1 MIIDVHAHALT
12 REFLSEL
19 ARENAFG
26 IETKGDGFGFGGY
39 GPLDPLLFD
48 VEGAVQSLAARDITL
63 QLVSPP
69 PRIVS
74 HANWGADRAFA
85 RRLNKQTADF
95 VKQAGGR
102 HGGLAVPSL
111 TEPEFA
117 VAEIQRALDEDGLTG
132 VALPTSA
139 AGRPLDDPA
148 FEPLF
153 AECARRGIIVFMH
166 PTTGVERPAFG
177 QYTMLQLVGWPSE
190 TALCVARLI
199 FAGVFER
206 HPGLK
211 LVLAHGGGTL
221 AMLAGRLDLAYE
233 ASTYEANLNC
243 RKNISRPPSSYLK
256 QIFFDTVVVH
266 PDALRYLIKL
276 VSHEQVVFGS
286 DFPFEIGD
294 PLGTKALPTIAELP
308 NDIAV
313 DILYRNS
320 AKILNSRYDGE
331 PV

>member
-1 MIIDVHAHALT
+1 MMIDVHAHALT
-12 REFLSEL
+12 RAFLSEL
-19 ARENAFG
+19 ARERAFG
-26 IETKGDGFGFGGY
+26 IEAKGDGFGFGGY

-48 VEGAVQSLAARDITL
+48 VEGAVKSVTARDTTL

-69 PRIVS
+69 PRIIS
-74 HANWGADRAFA
+74 HASWGADRAFA
-85 RRLNKQTADF
+85 RRLNRQTADF
-95 VKQAGGR
+95 VRQAGAR
-102 HGGLAVPSL
+102 HGGLAVPAL
-111 TEPEFA
+111 TEPEHA
-117 VAEIQRALDEDGLTG
+117 VAEISRALDEDGLTG

-139 AGRPLDDPA
+139 AGRSLDDQV

-153 AECARRGIIVFMH
+153 AECARRGVIVFMH
-166 PTTGVERPAFG
+166 PTTGIERSAFG

-190 TALCVARLI
+190 TALCIARMI

-211 LVLAHGGGTL
+211 LVLAHGGGAL

-233 ASTYEANLNC
+233 APRYEANPDC

-266 PDALRYLIKL
+266 PAALRFLIDL
-276 VSHEQVVFGS
+276 VGHEQVVFGS

-294 PLGTKALPTIAELP
+294 PEG
-308 NDIAV
+308 
-313 DILYRNS
+313 
-320 AKILNSRYDGE
+320 AKIL
-331 PV
+331 PVIAQLPKNIATDILHNNAAKILSGAQRGAA